1 MLGPLTTLTTTF
13 RYAESR
19 TILSTTIRDA
29 GLEQE
34 TSPGVVAPSPH
45 PNPDTHALCTVS
57 LYLSR
62 LAQPLLGSVVA
73 THLGAAQ
80 DGSAPG

>member
-45 PNPDTHALCTVS
+45 PNPDACTVYGVS
-57 LYLSR
+57 LSI
-62 LAQPLLGSVVA
+62 PP
-73 THLGAAQ
+73 GAAT
-80 DGSAPG
+80 AW